1 MQKSHLRQFVIFIFS
16 FINADFQKTTNLL
29 EPVLGH
35 EGSRPV
41 PMEQRLGTPVKF
53 QVGQLYN
60 CHIVQQRNVF
70 VEFDDS
76 EILPSICHCCSISYM
91 FPRIVVCELHNV
103 STSSTVK
110 ISWNIWSAVVNCRQS
125 SLVLT
130 FS

>member
-16 FINADFQKTTNLL
+16 LIIADFQKTTNLL

-70 VEFDDS
+70 VEFDNS
-76 EILPSICHCCSISYM
+76 EILPSICHCCSISYI
-91 FPRIVVCELHNV
+91 FPRIVVCEVTQCLHKFY
-103 STSSTVK
+103 SKDKLEHMECSGD
-110 ISWNIWSAVVNCRQS
+110 
-125 SLVLT
+125 L
-130 FS
+130 